1 MITTM
6 VFSIVFMCAILC
18 CFGRKAPTNYILLLG
33 FTVCETYMVGAITA
47 QYTEKVVMLAA
58 LSTALVVI
66 ALTVYAMRTT
76 VPIEVFSAM
85 SWVVCLAMLP
95 IAIIGMFMHLPI
107 LQTVYCVLGV
117 LLYSL
122 YLIIDTMYICGGKS
136 LSGNNIQCSMD
147 DYIIGA
153 MMLYM
158 DIIMLFIY
166 ILRLF
171 GDKKD

>member
-1 MITTM
+1 
-6 VFSIVFMCAILC
+6 
-18 CFGRKAPTNYILLLG
+18 
-33 FTVCETYMVGAITA
+33 MVGGLTA
-47 QYTEKVVMLAA
+47 QYTSKVVILAG

-66 ALTVYAMRTT
+66 ALTVYAMKTN
-76 VPIEVFSAM
+76 VPIEVFAAM

-95 IAIIGMFMHLPI
+95 IAIIGIFMALPI
-107 LQTVYCVLGV
+107 LHTVYCVLGV

-147 DYIIGA
+147 DYIVGA
-153 MMLYM
+153 LMLYL
-158 DIIMLFIY
+158 DIVMLFIY

-171 GDKKD
+171 GNKD